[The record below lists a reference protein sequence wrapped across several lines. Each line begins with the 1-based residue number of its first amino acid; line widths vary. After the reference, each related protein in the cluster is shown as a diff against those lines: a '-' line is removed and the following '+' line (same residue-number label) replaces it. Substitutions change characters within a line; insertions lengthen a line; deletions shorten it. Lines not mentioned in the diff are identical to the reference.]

1 MRRFHTDSVE
11 DVDRLACQS
20 ALSNSARLSC
30 WGNSVSHLACSYY
43 GELQRWY
50 LVVNQMLDIDE
61 SLAGEKHR

>member
-1 MRRFHTDSVE
+1 
-11 DVDRLACQS
+11 
-20 ALSNSARLSC
+20 
-30 WGNSVSHLACSYY
+30 VSHLACSYH